1 MNSLAE
7 LCLAILVLLVTP
19 GPTNTLL
26 FLAGSERGW
35 RGALRL
41 IPAELLGYL
50 ATVLPLTL
58 IGAALLQSH
67 PEARPAIALLAGVWV
82 AWLALKL
89 WQPGRNSPATPPV
102 SPHITARMVF
112 VTTLLNPKAL
122 IFGLVLLPS
131 PDQLP
136 LNFAIFSTQV
146 TVVAAAWASF
156 GAGLTAASPQNP
168 RTLPLIRRIASVWL
182 GVVSLTLIAKSLGA

>member
-1 MNSLAE
+1 VNSLAE

-58 IGAALLQSH
+58 IGAAVLQSH
-67 PEARPAIALLAGVWV
+67 PQARPAIALLAGVWV

-89 WQPGRNSPATPPV
+89 WQTGRSRTATPDLAQV
-102 SPHITARMVF
+102 TARMVF

-131 PDQLP
+131 PGQLP
-136 LNFAIFSTQV
+136 LNFAIFIAQV

-156 GAGLTAASPQNP
+156 GAVLTATTQQNP
-168 RTLPLIRRIASVWL
+168 RSLPLIRRIASVWL
-182 GVVSLTLIAKSLGA
+182 GIVSLTLIAKSLGA